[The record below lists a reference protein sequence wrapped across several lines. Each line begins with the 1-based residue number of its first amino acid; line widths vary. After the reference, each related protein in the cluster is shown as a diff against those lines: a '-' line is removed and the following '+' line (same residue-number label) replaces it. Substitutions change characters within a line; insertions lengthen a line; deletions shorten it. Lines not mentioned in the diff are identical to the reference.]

1 MCERAVL
8 TRPEKPATR
17 RGSAIDTP
25 PERPDAPGPPDDRP
39 VRVLIVDD
47 HEVLSASLALV
58 LDDQPGLKVVGI
70 AGTLAQ
76 ARRLLGT
83 TTPDVVLLDHRLP
96 DGDGVSAIGELLA
109 IRPSVGIVV
118 LTASAADHVLVAAI
132 EAGAA
137 GFVSKT
143 RSLQEVTSAVRAA
156 AAGEAVISPEMLAR
170 LLPRLHRGGGPAP
183 RGELTEREREVLS
196 LLADGMSNAAI
207 AGALSVSVH
216 TVRNHI
222 ANLSAKLGAH
232 SKLEALSI
240 AVRDGLL
247 PDL

>member
-1 MCERAVL
+1 M
-8 TRPEKPATR
+8 
-17 RGSAIDTP
+17 STP
-25 PERPDAPGPPDDRP
+25 RPGPGT
-39 VRVLIVDD
+39 
-47 HEVLSASLALV
+47 AAL
-58 LDDQPGLKVVGI
+58 PGLV
-70 AGTLAQ
+70 
-76 ARRLLGT
+76 RL
-83 TTPDVVLLDHRLP
+83 LLDHRLP

-109 IRPSVGIVV
+109 IRPSVRIVV

-170 LLPRLHRGGGPAP
+170 LLPRLHRGGGTAP
-183 RGELTEREREVLS
+183 HGELTEREREVLS

-207 AGALSVSVH
+207 AGSLSVSVH